1 MTPRTIYHT
10 DKEKIVALFVGK
22 SVSKIDDDKLY
33 LNDGT
38 LLQIVP
44 NTGGCSCGA
53 GDYELTELNSCE
65 NIITNVEV
73 VDSYP
78 ETTDYSETHTYEVF
92 VYAENRKINLLTV
105 QGDDGNGYYG
115 TGFWITVSDALTP

>member
-1 MTPRTIYHT
+1 MAPRTIYHT

-44 NTGGCSCGA
+44 NEGGCSCGA
-53 GDYELTELNSCE
+53 GDYELTELNGCE
-65 NIITNVEV
+65 NIITNVEII
-73 VDSYP
+73 DYQCP
-78 ETTDYSETHTYEVF
+78 ETDYSEIHTYEIF

-115 TGFWITVSDALTP
+115 TGFWITVMN